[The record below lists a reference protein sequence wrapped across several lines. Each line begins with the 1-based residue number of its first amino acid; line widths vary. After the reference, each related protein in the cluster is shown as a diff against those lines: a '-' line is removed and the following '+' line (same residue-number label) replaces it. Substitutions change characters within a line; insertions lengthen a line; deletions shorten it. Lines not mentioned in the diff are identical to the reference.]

1 MKLIKKLYEKAMF
14 VISDVNED
22 GQSTAEYALV
32 IVGAAAL
39 AGILIA
45 WAGSGS
51 IASVFNKM
59 LQKVLDAI
67 G

>member
-1 MKLIKKLYEKAMF
+1 MKLIKKLYEKSIVA
-14 VISDVNED
+14 ISNVNTNED

-45 WAGSGS
+45 WASSGS
-51 IASVFNKM
+51 ITSVFNKM
-59 LQKVLDAI
+59 LQKV
-67 G
+67 